1 MTANDLAAADAPL
14 LVPVVHCARGPWI
27 TLRHATCGLVVA
39 AAVIIVS
46 ACGKDEP
53 PPPPAVPVKVMTV
66 LQQDTP
72 LFEDYIGEVSGSREV
87 SLRAQITGVLM
98 GKHFTDGSLVTEG
111 QKLFTIDPREP
122 LAEQAN
128 ARAGVGAARAD
139 LARARQDVDRYGPL
153 VKENAISKQI
163 YDNAVAAMQ
172 AAQAQVAASQAA
184 LDQASLG
191 VEYATVNAPLTGR
204 IGAAQV
210 FPGDL
215 ISAGTTVLAELSEDD
230 PVWVY
235 FSISEAKLLDFE
247 RRYRSG
253 APAADDP
260 IRQVR
265 LTLSDGTQYPIPGQ
279 IIFADRAL
287 DARTGTY
294 RLRAEFANA
303 EHKLYPG
310 LFARIQVRADQ
321 RKGALLVPDR
331 AVVQT
336 LGKYFVTTVGADN
349 KAQQV
354 PVTPGPRYGGL
365 WVIDK
370 GLKPGDTVV
379 VEGVQKAR
387 PGMPLKPTKVT
398 YEQLQAPAPPAQ
410 PPGGAAKG

>member
-1 MTANDLAAADAPL
+1 MTIAVADVTLHVSAAGRSTRPHGVTLALAVA
-14 LVPVVHCARGPWI
+14 
-27 TLRHATCGLVVA
+27 GLVA
-39 AAVIIVS
+39 LAG
-46 ACGKDEP
+46 CGKKEP
-53 PPPPAVPVKVMTV
+53 PSPPAVPVKVMTV

-72 LFEDYIGEVSGSREV
+72 LFEEFVGEVSGSRQV

-98 GKHFTDGSLVTEG
+98 GKHFDDGALVTEG
-111 QKLFTIDPREP
+111 QKLFTIDPRSP

-128 ARAGVGAARAD
+128 ARAGLAAARAD
-139 LARARQDVDRYGPL
+139 LARARQDVARYGPL

-172 AAQAQVAASQAA
+172 AAQAQVAANQAA
-184 LDQASLG
+184 VDQASLG
-191 VEYATVNAPLTGR
+191 VEYATVTAPLTGR

-215 ISAGTTVLAELSEDD
+215 ITAGTTVLAELSEDD

-235 FSISEAKLLDFE
+235 FSISEAKLLDYE
-247 RRYRSG
+247 RRYRG
-253 APAADDP
+253 GTPHADDP

-265 LTLSDGTQYPIPGQ
+265 MTLSDGTEYKLPGM

-287 DARTGTY
+287 DTRTGTY
-294 RLRAEFANA
+294 RLRAEFPNPQ
-303 EHKLYPG
+303 HMLYPG

-336 LGKYFVTTVGADN
+336 LGKYFVTTVGADG
-349 KAQQV
+349 KALQV

-365 WVIDK
+365 WVMDK

-387 PGMPLKPTKVT
+387 PGVPLKVTKVT
-398 YEQLQAPAPPAQ
+398 YEQLQAPPAEAP
-410 PPGGAAKG
+410 PPGGPAKG

>member
-1 MTANDLAAADAPL
+1 MTANDLAAADERLPA
-14 LVPVVHCARGPWI
+14 
-27 TLRHATCGLVVA
+27 LVVA
-39 AAVIIVS
+39 GARQFTFAAVVASLMLVS

-72 LFEDYIGEVSGSREV
+72 LFEEFIGEVSGSREV

-98 GKHFTDGSLVTEG
+98 AKNFTDGTLVTEG
-111 QKLFTIDPREP
+111 QRLFSIDPREP
-122 LAEQAN
+122 LAQQAN
-128 ARAGVGAARAD
+128 ARAGVAAARAD

-163 YDNAVAAMQ
+163 YDNAVAGMQ
-172 AAQAQVAASQAA
+172 AAQAQVAANQAV

-191 VEYATVNAPLTGR
+191 VEYATVTAPLTGR

-215 ISAGTTVLAELSEDD
+215 ITAGTTVLAELSEDD

-235 FSISEAKLLDFE
+235 FSISEAKLLDYE
-247 RRYRSG
+247 RRYQGSTPG
-253 APAADDP
+253 VDDP

-265 LTLSDGTQYPIPGQ
+265 LTLTDGTQYKTPGQ

-294 RLRAEFANA
+294 RLRAEFPNPQ
-303 EHKLYPG
+303 HQLYPG

-336 LGKYFVTTVGADN
+336 LGKYFVTTVGADG

-370 GLKPGDTVV
+370 GLNPGDNVV

-387 PGMPLKPTKVT
+387 PGVPLKVTKVT
-398 YEQLQAPAPPAQ
+398 YEQLQAPAPEAP

>member
-1 MTANDLAAADAPL
+1 MTIAAADVPLHVSAVDGPVIRPAGVAFAFAMAAPL
-14 LVPVVHCARGPWI
+14 ALAGMLVLTG
-27 TLRHATCGLVVA
+27 
-39 AAVIIVS
+39 
-46 ACGKDEP
+46 CGKDEP
-53 PPPPAVPVKVMTV
+53 PPVAVPVKVMTV

-72 LFEDYIGEVSGSREV
+72 LYEEFVGEVSGSREV

-98 GKHFTDGSLVTEG
+98 GKHFADGALVTEG
-111 QKLFTIDPREP
+111 QKLFSIDPRAP

-128 ARAGVGAARAD
+128 ARAGLAAARAD

-172 AAQAQVAASQAA
+172 AAQAQVSANQAVV
-184 LDQASLG
+184 DQASLG
-191 VEYATVNAPLTGR
+191 VEYATVTAPLTGR

-215 ISAGTTVLAELSEDD
+215 ITAGTTVLADLSEDD

-235 FSISEAKLLDFE
+235 FSISEAKLLDYE
-247 RRYRSG
+247 RRYRG
-253 APAADDP
+253 GTPTADDP

-265 LTLSDGTQYPIPGQ
+265 MTLSDGTQYKTPGM

-287 DARTGTY
+287 DTRTGTY
-294 RLRAEFANA
+294 RLRAEFPNPQ
-303 EHKLYPG
+303 HQLYPG

-387 PGMPLKPTKVT
+387 PGVPLKVTRVT
-398 YEQLQAPAPPAQ
+398 YEQLQAPAPVAQ
-410 PPGGAAKG
+410 PPAGATKG